1 MNQNLTK
8 IKKIKLLLSDV
19 DGVLTD
25 GGMYYSNS
33 GEFLKKFNTRDAFG
47 IEILEKF
54 GIPTIL
60 ITREN
65 SIIVKK
71 RASKIKVKE
80 LFSGIMEKEKLLEQN
95 LKKYNLNFS
104 EIAYIGDDLNDLKI
118 IKKIGFSAS
127 PNDAVN
133 YVRKNVDYICKCNG
147 GNGALR
153 EFIDY
158 IILKKGFSLDDI
170 INNL

>member
-47 IEILEKF
+47 I
-54 GIPTIL
+54 PTIL

-71 RASKIKVKE
+71 RAAKIKVKE
-80 LFSGIMEKEKLLEQN
+80 LFSGIMEKEKLLEKIS
-95 LKKYNLNFS
+95 KKYNLSFS